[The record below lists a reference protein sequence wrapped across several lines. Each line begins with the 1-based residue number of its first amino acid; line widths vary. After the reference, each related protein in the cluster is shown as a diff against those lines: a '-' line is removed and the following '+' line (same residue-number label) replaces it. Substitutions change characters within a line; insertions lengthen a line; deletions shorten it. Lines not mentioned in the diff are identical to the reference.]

1 MLKKVGLFVLVL
13 VAAAVVV
20 SAAMAEETKVTVV
33 KETTKEAAV
42 APVAVNNTI
51 CPVTGATIEK
61 LGENT
66 IEYNGKVYNLCM
78 AGCKE
83 EFMKD
88 PAMYAAK
95 AEASVKPVEK
105 TVTTETTTTT
115 TEASAEK
122 M

>member
-20 SAAMAEETKVTVV
+20 SAAMAEETKAPVAATTEAVV
-33 KETTKEAAV
+33 A
-42 APVAVNNTI
+42 APVAVNNTV